1 MKTTLLGALIFLT
14 AGLAQ
19 AAMVKVELTNLRNEK
34 GQVVVAVFNQQGYPK
49 TPLTATGREAFSPTG
64 LPSVCPADKKTPQ
77 PAYVK
82 AFYTPAATMQFTVDL
97 PPGDYSIGVV
107 HDANLNCKLDGVP
120 PNEGGSFTG
129 GIGTF
134 GPKDWEKSKF
144 NVPANGTA
152 VSIKMKY
159 WM

>member
-1 MKTTLLGALIFLT
+1 MKTTLLGTLIFLT

-19 AAMVKVELTNLRNEK
+19 AAMVRVELTNVR
-34 GQVVVAVFNQQGYPK
+34 GQDGQIVVAVFNEQGYPK
-49 TPLTATGREAFSPTG
+49 TPIASTGREAFSPTG
-64 LPSVCPADKKTPQ
+64 LPNVCPANKAPQ
-77 PAYVK
+77 SNYVK
-82 AFYTPAATMQFTVDL
+82 AFYTPASIIHFTVDL

-107 HDANLNCKLDGVP
+107 HDENLNCKLDGTP

-134 GPKDWEKSKF
+134 GPKDWKKSKF
-144 NVPANGTA
+144 NVPVNGTS

-159 WM
+159 WL